1 MFWVFVAE
9 VPTGAVA
16 DYLGRKHSLFAGS
29 ILFGIGMI
37 VYGITPSFVNFLLA
51 EFILAI
57 GCALISGADE
67 ALLYDSLKQEGQEN
81 LAKKIFGRAHTA
93 SLLGMMISAPI
104 GGVIAAKWGLNFPT
118 LLTSIPVFM
127 AGIVAWSFV
136 EPSIKHTVS
145 ETKKYTIIIKD
156 GFKYFFGHPALR
168 KLAFNS
174 LLVATAS
181 YYVIWWYQPL
191 LMRSGIDIS
200 VYGWF
205 HLLLL
210 ASEILI
216 SSQFER
222 LEKWFGS
229 ERKYLQVSALLVT
242 LAFLFAA
249 LVPGIISV
257 VILLSVGG
265 GFGLTRIQYMGAI
278 INRHVESDKR
288 ATVLSAISMFRKLA
302 LVPLNPIL
310 GLLANKSLPWALI
323 TVSLL
328 PLLIFA
334 VPAGVVLLQKK
345 KLYR

>member
-136 EPSIKHTVS
+136 EPSIKHTVL

-156 GFKYFFGHPALR
+156 GFKYFFGHPAL
-168 KLAFNS
+168 
-174 LLVATAS
+174 
-181 YYVIWWYQPL
+181 
-191 LMRSGIDIS
+191 
-200 VYGWF
+200 
-205 HLLLL
+205 
-210 ASEILI
+210 
-216 SSQFER
+216 
-222 LEKWFGS
+222 
-229 ERKYLQVSALLVT
+229 
-242 LAFLFAA
+242 
-249 LVPGIISV
+249 
-257 VILLSVGG
+257 
-265 GFGLTRIQYMGAI
+265 
-278 INRHVESDKR
+278 
-288 ATVLSAISMFRKLA
+288 RKLA